1 MLNKIIASVVIV
13 ATFASCGLFRKST
26 KHVEKHSL
34 EVLSKSDSSVS
45 EKKQKD
51 SIDTSLN
58 IDNGLIVNEIQTN
71 IITERKGGKV
81 NGSVVWDRLRDGAQ
95 ILLKDS
101 AGFKISALLDTLNN
115 RLSIIAES
123 PSDKVFENR
132 IERYTEH
139 KRKIEIVENQSVESS
154 EKTLSRNSSLEG
166 RDSSSTEKV
175 IIRPNNMSIIWVFFI
190 FIILIIIYFFMRK
203 KIGI

>member
-1 MLNKIIASVVIV
+1 MVTATALKLTVTTGQFRPKYHGHFPPEQVV
-13 ATFASCGLFRKST
+13 TLFRNQ
-26 KHVEKHSL
+26 V
-34 EVLSKSDSSVS
+34 VNIS
-45 EKKQKD
+45 ETS

-58 IDNGLIVNEIQTN
+58 IDNGLILNEIQTN

-81 NGSVVWDRLRDGAQ
+81 NGSVVWDRLKNGAQ

-115 RLSIIAES
+115 RLSISAES
-123 PSDKVFENR
+123 PSEKVFENR

-175 IIRPNNMSIIWVFFI
+175 IIRPTNMSIIWVFFI